1 MERAGGSHGAWWRNA
16 EMAKKMGITNEQV
29 QKLDAIFQQNR
40 LALVDADANVRKE
53 EIKLQ
58 PLVDADNP
66 DEAAVIAQID
76 RVAQARAELEK
87 TNARLLLGIRKQL
100 TVEQWQKLK
109 TEQQNHRPPMSGPQW
124 QGGEHKDQH
133 MRGGGQQQGPPSQG
147 GPQGGPQGAEMQQP
161 PADEAPDSPKDAP
174 SSLIGF

>member
-1 MERAGGSHGAWWRNA
+1 MERSGMPLGAWWRNA
-16 EMAKKMGITNEQV
+16 EMAKKIGISDEQAK
-29 QKLDAIFQQNR
+29 KLDAIFQQNR
-40 LALVDADANVRKE
+40 LALVDADANLRKE

-100 TVEQWQKLK
+100 TAEQWQKLK
-109 TEQQNHRPPMSGPQW
+109 AEQQNHHRPM
-124 QGGEHKDQH
+124 
-133 MRGGGQQQGPPSQG
+133 G
-147 GPQGGPQGAEMQQP
+147 GPQGQGGPRGGQHGGRGGQPQGAEMQQP
-161 PADEAPDSPKDAP
+161 SADEAPDPLQDAP
-174 SSLIGF
+174 QAPTGF